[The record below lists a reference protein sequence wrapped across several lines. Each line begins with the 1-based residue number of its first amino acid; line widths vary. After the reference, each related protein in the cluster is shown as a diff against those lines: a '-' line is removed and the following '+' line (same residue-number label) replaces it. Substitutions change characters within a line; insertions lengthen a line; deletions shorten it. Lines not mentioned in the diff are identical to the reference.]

1 MPTAIKL
8 ENKDEKLIDD
18 LKALLKI
25 AKIRC
30 FTNAGTEFQYWHQP
44 IRTDV
49 MIHNI

>member
-25 AKIRC
+25 AKIR